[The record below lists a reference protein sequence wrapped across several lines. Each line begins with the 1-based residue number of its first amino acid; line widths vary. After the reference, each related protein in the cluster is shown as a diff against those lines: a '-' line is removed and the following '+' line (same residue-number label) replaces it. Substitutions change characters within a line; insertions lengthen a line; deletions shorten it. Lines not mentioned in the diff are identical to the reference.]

1 MAMRCR
7 AISSRPRC
15 DACGARHAYDTH
27 MTRMIHAMYMMR
39 VTCTVRASGRRLL
52 NGLVLAALFA
62 ATATSNGRAP
72 PTGHSTV
79 QSPQIRA
86 VVEQPRPYGY
96 FVGDLVTQRI
106 LLQAEGQ
113 AFTPITLLP
122 VERVSVWFERRRAT
136 IETDSALHR
145 WLVVDYQVLN
155 APRKLTAVTLPA
167 WELKVRP
174 NASVS
179 GAAAANRGVLK
190 SGAVGAGAANT
201 GAAGAGVADTG
212 VVNSSA
218 AGAGAADTGVANSG
232 AAGARAA
239 NTGAAPRAAV
249 LKIPAALI
257 NVAPLSPPGSPAQ
270 VGVGDLRPDRSPPV
284 IVTAPIRRA
293 MAFWSGA
300 LGLTLIAW
308 LAWWL
313 WRNTRSVA
321 TQPFARAL
329 REMRQLDDREPQAW
343 QALHRAFDRTAGRVI
358 QASTLPA
365 LFETAPHLGAVRV
378 PIERFFLQSS
388 ALFFGGSSSAEPIS
402 TRELCIELRRIERR
416 HER

>member
-1 MAMRCR
+1 MTPA
-7 AISSRPRC
+7 A
-15 DACGARHAYDTH
+15 HATP
-27 MTRMIHAMYMMR
+27 MTRMIHAMYVKR
-39 VTCTVRASGRRLL
+39 VTCTVRLMREMCTVRASGRRPQL
-52 NGLVLAALFA
+52 NDLVLAALFA
-62 ATATSNGRAP
+62 ATAISNGQAP
-72 PTGHSTV
+72 PAGHSTL
-79 QSPQIRA
+79 QSPPLRA
-86 VVEQPRPYGY
+86 VVEQPRMYGY

-106 LLQAEGQ
+106 LLRAEGQ

-122 VERVSVWFERRRAT
+122 VQRVSVWFERRRAT

-155 APRKLTAVTLPA
+155 APQKLTAVTLPA

-174 NASVS
+174 NASGS

-190 SGAVGAGAANT
+190 SGA
-201 GAAGAGVADTG
+201 AGAGVANTG
-212 VVNSSA
+212 VANA
-218 AGAGAADTGVANSG
+218 DATGAGAADTGVANSG
-232 AAGARAA
+232 ATGARAA
-239 NTGAAPRAAV
+239 NTGAAPRVAV

-270 VGVGDLRPDRSPPV
+270 VGVGDLRPDRPPPV
-284 IVTAPIRRA
+284 IVTAPIKRA

-313 WRNTRSVA
+313 WRNSRSVA

-343 QALHRAFDRTAGRVI
+343 QAMHRAFDRTAGRVI
-358 QASTLPA
+358 QTSTLPA
-365 LFETAPHLGAVRV
+365 LFDRAPHLGAVRV
-378 PIERFFLQSS
+378 PIEKFFLQSS
-388 ALFFGGSSSAEPIS
+388 ALFFGGGLSAEPIS
-402 TRELCIELRRIERR
+402 PRELCIELRRIERR

>member
-1 MAMRCR
+1 MR
-7 AISSRPRC
+7 
-15 DACGARHAYDTH
+15 
-27 MTRMIHAMYMMR
+27 MMR
-39 VTCTVRASGRRLL
+39 VTCTVRLSGGRPQL
-52 NGLVLAALFA
+52 NGLVLAALTA
-62 ATATSNGRAP
+62 ATATSNGQAP
-72 PTGHSTV
+72 LAGDSTV
-79 QSPQIRA
+79 QASQVRA

-122 VERVSVWFERRRAT
+122 VGRVSVWFERRRAT

-155 APRKLTAVTLPA
+155 APQKLTAVTLPA
-167 WELKVRP
+167 WELAVRP
-174 NASVS
+174 SASAS
-179 GAAAANRGVLK
+179 GAA
-190 SGAVGAGAANT
+190 
-201 GAAGAGVADTG
+201 
-212 VVNSSA
+212 
-218 AGAGAADTGVANSG
+218 AADTGVANSG
-232 AAGARAA
+232 AGVANTGVANADSAGAAAANTSVVNSDAAGARAA

-293 MAFWSGA
+293 MTFWSGA

-313 WRNTRSVA
+313 WRNSRSVA

-329 REMRQLDDREPQAW
+329 REMRQLDDREPRTW
-343 QALHRAFDRTAGRVI
+343 QAMHRAFDRTAGRVI
-358 QASTLPA
+358 QSATLPA
-365 LFETAPHLGAVRV
+365 LFASAPHFGVVRAQ
-378 PIERFFLQSS
+378 IEKFFLQSS
-388 ALFFGGSSSAEPIS
+388 ALFFGGGSSAELIS
-402 TRELCIELRRIERR
+402 PRELCIELRRIERG

>member
-1 MAMRCR
+1 VTPA
-7 AISSRPRC
+7 A
-15 DACGARHAYDTH
+15 HATPI
-27 MTRMIHAMYMMR
+27 TRMIRAMRMMR
-39 VTCTVRASGRRLL
+39 VTCTVRLMRKRCTVRLSGGRPQL
-52 NGLVLAALFA
+52 NGLVLAALTA
-62 ATATSNGRAP
+62 ATATSNGQAP
-72 PTGHSTV
+72 LAGDSTV
-79 QSPQIRA
+79 QASQVRA

-145 WLVVDYQVLN
+145 WLVVDYQVFN
-155 APRKLTAVTLPA
+155 APQKLTAVTLPA
-167 WELKVRP
+167 WELAVRP
-174 NASVS
+174 SASAS
-179 GAAAANRGVLK
+179 GAA
-190 SGAVGAGAANT
+190 
-201 GAAGAGVADTG
+201 
-212 VVNSSA
+212 
-218 AGAGAADTGVANSG
+218 AADTGVAHSD

-293 MAFWSGA
+293 MTFWSGA

-313 WRNTRSVA
+313 WRNSRSVA

-329 REMRQLDDREPQAW
+329 REMRQLDDREPRAW
-343 QALHRAFDRTAGRVI
+343 QAMHRAFDRTAGRVI
-358 QASTLPA
+358 QSATLPA
-365 LFETAPHLGAVRV
+365 LFASAPHLGVVRAQ
-378 PIERFFLQSS
+378 IEKFYLQSS
-388 ALFFGGSSSAEPIS
+388 ALFFGGGSSAELIS
-402 TRELCIELRRIERR
+402 PRELCIELRRIERR